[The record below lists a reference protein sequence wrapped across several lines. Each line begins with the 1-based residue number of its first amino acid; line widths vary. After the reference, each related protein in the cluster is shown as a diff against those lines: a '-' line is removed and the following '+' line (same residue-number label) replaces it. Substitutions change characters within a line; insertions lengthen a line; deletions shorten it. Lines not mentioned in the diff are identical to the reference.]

1 MRLSNIDIRHLRV
14 FMAVV
19 KCGGFTAAEVVLGI
33 SQSTISAHI
42 AELERRLTFR
52 ICERGRSGFALTGR
66 GEELYA
72 ASLQLVDAF
81 SEFEDRARALK
92 GVLAGRLR
100 LGLIDN
106 LISDPNCPVINAL
119 ASHNTLERG
128 PRIAIEMLP
137 PADIEY
143 GIAAGRLDLGISIA
157 EKRLP
162 ALRYTLLYHE
172 TDLLL
177 CGSTHH
183 LFSCENNE
191 RLRRD
196 IRTAPKVI
204 RSFLNHHDFF
214 LLSDREDSIGA
225 TVTNIEAA
233 AFLILAGT
241 HIGFLPQHYAAQW
254 IDSGAMRTL
263 LPHELSRTS
272 EIMLIEPAQGAK
284 PSYAVQQFA
293 EAVRDHS
300 RCNASVIPMREL
312 KQAAVSGAPG
322 GRSSGR
328 S

>member
-1 MRLSNIDIRHLRV
+1 MRLSNIDIRHIRV

-19 KCGGFTAAEVVLGI
+19 KCGGFTAAELVLGI

-42 AELERRLTFR
+42 AELERRLAFR
-52 ICERGRSGFALTGR
+52 ICERGRSGFALTSR
-66 GEELYA
+66 GEEFYA
-72 ASLQLVDAF
+72 AAIQLVDAF
-81 SEFEDRARALK
+81 AEFEDRARALK

-106 LISDPNCPVINAL
+106 LISDPNCPIVRAL
-119 ASHNTLERG
+119 ATHNMLERG
-128 PRIAIEMLP
+128 PRISIEMLP

-143 GIAAGRLDLGISIA
+143 GIAAGRIDVGISIA

-162 ALRYTLLYHE
+162 ALRYTPLYVE
-172 TDLLL
+172 QDILL
-177 CGSTHH
+177 CGKSNR
-183 LFSCENNE
+183 LFACVDNE
-191 RLRRD
+191 RLRRE

-254 IDSGAMRTL
+254 IQSGEMRAL
-263 LPHELSRTS
+263 LPYELSRTS

-284 PSYAVQQFA
+284 PSRAVQQFA
-293 EAVRDHS
+293 EAVSHYCRPE
-300 RCNASVIPMREL
+300 ASVISIQEL

-322 GRSSGR
+322 GRSS
-328 S
+328 SH